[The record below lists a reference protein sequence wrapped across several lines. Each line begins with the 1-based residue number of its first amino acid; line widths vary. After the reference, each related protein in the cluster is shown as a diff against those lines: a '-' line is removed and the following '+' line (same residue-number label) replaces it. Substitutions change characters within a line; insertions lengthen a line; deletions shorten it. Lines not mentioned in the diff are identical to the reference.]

1 MDANSQPA
9 ADVIPSQASNPRVCT
24 VDTTA
29 LPMLAVEK
37 RVWPTSYTLS
47 RTRTAVAEQLHSV
60 LKGMNIDVPVDKLYC
75 MLELPKNADMGHFA
89 LPVPQLKAPGN
100 PMQLAQELAGKLNA
114 AAAESGSVIVKAAA
128 ERVFLN
134 LSCNRADF
142 VTSTVKEACIMGSQ
156 YGQNDVGRGK
166 RVAVEYCSCNI
177 AKPFHAGHLRTTIIG
192 NFIKNLYRANGF
204 DTFGIN
210 YLGDW
215 GKQYGALA
223 IGFQRYG
230 DEQKLQSDPIRHL
243 FEIYVKIHADMEKD
257 DTINEQARQ
266 YFLRME
272 QGDEVCLS
280 LWRRFRE
287 LSISRYADVFDRL
300 NVFFEVYSGES
311 LYGDLMKGR
320 LEELEKMGLLQES
333 RGAKIVDLEAFGL
346 GKPLLIKSDGA
357 TLYLTRDVAAAQDR
371 FERWGLDKSIYVVA
385 SQQDLHLQQLVKIL
399 ELAQKPFHDKIT
411 HINFGMVKG
420 MSTRKGTIVFL
431 DDILDEAK
439 ETMHQQM
446 QSNPEKYAEVQDPE
460 RTSDI
465 LGVSAVVVQDMMAKR
480 IKDYDFNMERMTQFE
495 GDTGP
500 YLQYAHTRLASIP
513 RRTNMTITD
522 FATEVDYS
530 QLSEPE
536 AHDLALLIARWPE
549 VVQEAR
555 LSCEPCQVVNYLLAL
570 ARQVS
575 SCLDKLYVMGQE
587 AHVAKARL
595 ALYTAARITLGNGIR
610 MIGLIPL
617 ERM

>member
-1 MDANSQPA
+1 MDVNSQPSA
-9 ADVIPSQASNPRVCT
+9 QVIPSQAGNPRVSII
-24 VDTTA
+24 DTTA
-29 LPMLAVEK
+29 LPMEAVDK

-47 RTRTAVAEQLHSV
+47 RTRSAVAERLNSI
-60 LKGMNIDVPVDKLYC
+60 LKDMNIEVPTDKLYC
-75 MLELPKNADMGHFA
+75 MLELPKNSEMGHFA

-100 PMQLAQELAGKLNA
+100 PMQLAQELAGKLNSSA
-114 AAAESGSVIVKAAA
+114 DALITKAAA

-134 LSCNRADF
+134 ITCNRADM
-142 VTSTVKEACIMGSQ
+142 VTSVVKEACLMGGQ

-223 IGFQRYG
+223 VGFQRYG
-230 DEQKLQSDPIRHL
+230 DESKLLSDPIRHL

-257 DTINEQARQ
+257 DSINEQARQ

-272 QGDEVCLS
+272 QGDEECLS

-300 NVFFEVYSGES
+300 NVHFEVYSGES
-311 LYGDLMKGR
+311 LYGDLMKER
-320 LEELEKMGLLQES
+320 LAELEAKGLLQES
-333 RGAKIVDLEAFGL
+333 RGAKLVDLESHGL
-346 GKPLLIKSDGA
+346 GKPLLVKSDGA

-371 FERWGLDKSIYVVA
+371 FDRWSLDKSIYVVA
-385 SQQDLHLQQLVKIL
+385 AQQDLHLQQLFKIL
-399 ELAQKPFHDKIT
+399 ELAGKPFHSNML

-446 QSNPEKYAEVQDPE
+446 KSNPDKYAEVQDPE

-465 LGVSAVVVQDMMAKR
+465 LGVSAVIVQDMMAKR
-480 IKDYDFNMERMTQFE
+480 IKDYDFNMDRMTQFE

-513 RRTNMTITD
+513 RRTNISISD
-522 FATEVDYS
+522 YDNEIDYS
-530 QLSEPE
+530 QLSETE
-536 AHDLALLIARWPE
+536 AHDLALLIARYPE

-575 SCLDKLYVMGQE
+575 SCLDKLYVMGQDLE
-587 AHVAKARL
+587 VAKARL
-595 ALYTAARITLGNGIR
+595 ALYNAARITLSNGIR
-610 MIGLIPL
+610 LIGLIPL

>member
-1 MDANSQPA
+1 MVIMDANIQPV
-9 ADVIPSQASNPRVCT
+9 DVVPSQSGNPRKCII
-24 VDTTA
+24 DTTA
-29 LPMLAVEK
+29 LPMEEVER
-37 RVWPTSYTLS
+37 RVIPTKYTLS
-47 RTRTAVAEQLHSV
+47 RLRMAVAERLAAIIPDSSAE
-60 LKGMNIDVPVDKLYC
+60 KLYNL
-75 MLELPKNADMGHFA
+75 LELPKNAELGHFA
-89 LPVPQLKAPGN
+89 LPVPQLRLPGN
-100 PMQLAQELAGKLNA
+100 PTVLAFGLAEKLTPDA
-114 AAAESGSVIVKAAA
+114 LITKACA

-134 LSCNRADF
+134 ISVNRMELMN
-142 VTSTVKEACIMGSQ
+142 STVTEALQLDAQ
-156 YGQNDVGRGK
+156 YGMNDVGRGK

-192 NFIKNLYRANGF
+192 NFLKNLFRANGF

-223 IGFQRYG
+223 IGFGRYG
-230 DEQKLQSDPIRHL
+230 DEAKLEQDPIRHL
-243 FEIYVKIHADMEKD
+243 FEVYVKIHADMEKD
-257 DTINEQARQ
+257 ETINEQARS

-272 QGDEVCLS
+272 QGDEECLK

-287 LSISRYADVFDRL
+287 LSIAKYADVFGRL
-300 NVFFEVYSGES
+300 NVHFEVYSGES
-311 LYGDLMKGR
+311 LYSELMKIR
-320 LEELEKMGLLQES
+320 LSELDNMGLLKES
-333 RGAKIVDLEAFGL
+333 RGAKLVDLEQFSL

-371 FERWGLDKSIYVVA
+371 FDRWKLDKSIYVIA
-385 SQQDLHLQQLVKIL
+385 AQQDLHMQQLIKIL
-399 ELAQKPFHDKIT
+399 ELANKPFAKRIT

-431 DDILDEAK
+431 DDILDEAR
-439 ETMHQQM
+439 ETMHGVM
-446 QSNPEKYAEVQDPE
+446 RSNPDKYAEVTDPE

-480 IKDYDFNMERMTQFE
+480 IKDYDFNMDRMTAFE

-500 YLQYAHTRLASIP
+500 YLQYAHTRLSSIP
-513 RRTNMTITD
+513 RRTGISIGSGELQLD
-522 FATEVDYS
+522 LLTE
-530 QLSEPE
+530 QE
-536 AHDLALLIARWPE
+536 AHDLAFLISRYPE

-555 LSCEPCQVVNYLLAL
+555 ISCEPCQVVNYLLAL

-587 AHVAKARL
+587 AELARARL
-595 ALYTAARITLGNGIR
+595 ALYTAARITLGNGLR
-610 MIGLIPL
+610 LLGLVPL